1 MKYTCQMGIIVAG
14 RENKCLC
21 YLYMRVFVSARLRE
35 CECSC
40 VRACVLGDTVS
51 SDSYFTLQL
60 ETDSEGGLER
70 NLRQK
75 S

>member
-1 MKYTCQMGIIVAG
+1 
-14 RENKCLC
+14 
-21 YLYMRVFVSARLRE
+21 MRVFVSARLRPIE
-35 CECSC
+35 
-40 VRACVLGDTVS
+40 LQLKDITDTVS